1 MARSKRSLSSS
12 EAKEIAKEMQLL
24 FDTKYKDN
32 LNFMRLLEMLLVQRV
47 VEQTCDFDE
56 NTPIY
61 SMATTIEIPLI
72 GDLKII
78 PSIFHEVHGTTK
90 KPSYHF
96 SFEFTP
102 SSSFKTDLIQAYT
115 TKDSDI
121 PEYFSS
127 MYGEQLKKIY
137 NDMRGGEG
145 R

>member
-24 FDTKYKDN
+24 FDTKYRDN
-32 LNFMRLLEMLLVQRV
+32 LNFMRLLEMLLIQRV

-56 NTPIY
+56 DTPIY
-61 SMATTIEIPLI
+61 SMATSIEIPLI

-102 SSSFKTDLIQAYT
+102 SSSW
-115 TKDSDI
+115 
-121 PEYFSS
+121 
-127 MYGEQLKKIY
+127 
-137 NDMRGGEG
+137 
-145 R
+145 